1 MIEHSDHVL
10 NLMEFYYL
18 DFEDVYQHL
27 KENLTRQQ
35 KHFVLFDYHF
45 QSKVEQYLHDSS
57 S

>member
-1 MIEHSDHVL
+1 
-10 NLMEFYYL
+10 MEFYYL

-35 KHFVLFDYHF
+35 KQFVLLAYHF
-45 QSKVEQYLHDSS
+45 QSKAEQYLHDSS